1 MQLCE
6 YGLRR
11 NIEFNTIATTAR
23 SIAAKLSVPARVGPN
38 APNAAGKAAK
48 ERVSSFA
55 WRSGPPPMH
64 ALPNDLVVRMGIHG
78 RWLRGHGAQHLFGSR

>member
-55 WRSGPPPMH
+55 W
-64 ALPNDLVVRMGIHG
+64 
-78 RWLRGHGAQHLFGSR
+78 